1 MKKLL
6 YSLVLV
12 LFGTTAIAQQNPVDF
27 CYNLAEL
34 AEATAVA
41 RDKYITPEQSAL
53 AMIQGGVPAEIA
65 IAMVDAVY
73 FDGSAL
79 SPSQI
84 NEVVFQIC
92 LEQQLST

>member
-41 RDKYITPEQSAL
+41 RDSYI
-53 AMIQGGVPAEIA
+53 
-65 IAMVDAVY
+65 
-73 FDGSAL
+73 
-79 SPSQI
+79 
-84 NEVVFQIC
+84 
-92 LEQQLST
+92 